1 MSYLLGQRQR
11 PRRRS
16 YDSRDRY
23 YDPDYRYDRYYD
35 RDYRYDR
42 DWNYYQYL
50 IDSQYSSV
58 DQYIYNSGYMSDV
71 NQISNVYQWGTRRR
85 R

>member
-23 YDPDYRYDRYYD
+23 YDRDYRY
-35 RDYRYDR
+35 YDR